1 MWNEKGITH
10 LLCPSNP
17 LVITSRAIECSGS
30 CLGDGGTL
38 LPPNIAAAAA
48 SVSKFRDDDAGL
60 KTGVAVAA

>member
-1 MWNEKGITH
+1 MKKGITH

-17 LVITSRAIECSGS
+17 LVTTSRAIGCSGS

-48 SVSKFRDDDAGL
+48 SVSKFGDDDAGL
-60 KTGVAVAA
+60 KTGVAVAT